1 MNRPEQ
7 AVQRAIAHYLTAQGY
22 LFTAPDAGVNV
33 KSVKT
38 RSVLKQ
44 MGRRAGVA
52 DLVVWINGGTVCI
65 EVKKP
70 KTYRFSEKTGKV
82 VIESAEGRQSEEQKE
97 FEKRI
102 NSLTG
107 HYYFVATSV
116 DDVVKFF
123 REKGLTAS
131 AKKE

>member
-7 AVQRAIAHYLTAQGY
+7 AVQRAIANYLTAQGY

-52 DLVVWINGGTVCI
+52 DMIVWINGGTVCI

-70 KTYRFSEKTGKV
+70 KTYRFSEKTGRV
-82 VIESAEGRQSEEQKE
+82 VVDSAEGRQSEEQKE

-102 NSLTG
+102 HDLTG

-123 REKGLTAS
+123 REKGI
-131 AKKE
+131 KNDQ

>member
-52 DLVVWINGGTVCI
+52 DLIVWINGGTVCI

-70 KTYRFSEKTGKV
+70 KTYRFSEKTGRV
-82 VIESAEGRQSEEQKE
+82 VIDSAEGRQSEEQKE

-102 NSLTG
+102 NALTG

-116 DDVVKFF
+116 DDVIKFF

-131 AKKE
+131 SKKE